1 MSRILHVMQVVDE
14 HFTAIVKEVLAE
26 MGGRLWRNREAAC
39 SALSDLMQV
48 RQWGIPSIRHLRTG
62 FIPEHDTLR
71 SSLLHDCEA
80 CRSLLI
86 DVMLAA
92 HSLSSG
98 SLVLAGEATFTCRR
112 RTLCLIS
119 LLKSM
124 AGASKDKRDC
134 WCPYTSCN
142 DLCHLNF

>member
-1 MSRILHVMQVVDE
+1 MQVVDE

-48 RQWGIPSIRHLRTG
+48 RQWGLPSIRYLGTG
-62 FIPEHDTLR
+62 FIPEHNTLM
-71 SSLLHDCEA
+71 SSPLHDCEA
-80 CRSLLI
+80 CRSLFI

-98 SLVLAGEATFTCRR
+98 ILVLEWQGLARTRETAGVLTLHATTCVISVSDALRR
-112 RTLCLIS
+112 GGGLHRCSPTCS
-119 LLKSM
+119 RC
-124 AGASKDKRDC
+124 GR
-134 WCPYTSCN
+134 
-142 DLCHLNF
+142 